1 VEEIGE
7 LKVGTLLDDMGKIAV
22 VTRVIKS
29 GALETESSLINW
41 RVNYEI
47 VYADGTV
54 AIIGSSSL
62 SRMLKAGII
71 KLL

>member
-1 VEEIGE
+1 MEEIGE